1 MDDATQHHHMTQH
14 HHHHQLPKDLS
25 HHLQQPSSA
34 HHRSSNAGPQS
45 ASSSS
50 TSSSSSSAHHV
61 KLLQQQQQQ
70 QQQSPS
76 SNQQQH
82 SSSSNSSFNILHRG
96 IRDPVPAER
105 YVPLVPVGEHRTA
118 IATISNHSRCH
129 RRGHSAQRYSTEL
142 QHQAV
147 DHRQQSH
154 HHHQRPS
161 MSPAMGVT
169 GDSRSALSG
178 SASSSMAGGLGSAGM
193 LIDRSGSTDR
203 FGALE
208 DPLSTS
214 CLQPPSPA
222 PSNDHYNVMGLPAP
236 APTSASHHYSDR
248 HYGTIQRRTASPSN
262 IRYRHSLTESY
273 RDMSPQCDR
282 YIPPPAHFLAG
293 SSALAAADTYG
304 YLGANVHTPIKRY
317 VPTPP
322 PQEPT
327 YQPLPGTASSSAK
340 TQALMSALLGQG
352 VSLGNGGVGGSSST
366 SQRNVAPA
374 HHAQYAYATSTLPY
388 GFRVKTN
395 NNTIGSEHTIS
406 PPKGFET
413 PDHYNSG
420 TGSSGNNAVTASN
433 NGNHNAPPARVRPP
447 KCPSSLVA
455 VPNATST
462 LPHPASHGSRSNS
475 SSRYSQ
481 PTMVPSSITSSIS
494 SCGSGTSS
502 GNNGTGSSMYRMSR
516 TSSAEF
522 LDQPRGLYRVSTPV
536 SVMSEPNGTSSGSA
550 SCLHC
555 NTLRRTTGVHQ
566 TTQTTGPISP
576 QPVNHP
582 QDLSNGSCHSVPI
595 SPASL
600 TSPQQANGM
609 LSLVQSTVH
618 GHSASQQQPHSVSSP
633 YLQHPQHQLHHSQSH
648 MIQSSTGKT
657 VIAAATVAA
666 AAAAAAAQS
675 SHSQTY
681 DNLHDRTQLD
691 GRDIATIPRNGSK
704 HQFVQSGGAGGAR
717 AGATEAPSM
726 ESIISA
732 SSSSR
737 SMLIPQQQHLYSN
750 TSIPPQPTPSNVQ
763 QQQLPPQ
770 QTITNPASA
779 SAQQSQQATA
789 QQQSVPPL
797 QLIANTTNS
806 SSSSPQ
812 QQQQQQQQQQPHS
825 QLTLEA
831 QHASSTASIAQQ
843 QPSQQQQSPQP
854 MAQPTLAPVPVPV
867 SMAQPTI
874 ASPAIVPYVP
884 AAPPLVAAPHSMPH
898 LQHGP
903 ASLNDSPAST
913 LQRSSNAQ
921 LLRIPQSNLSCK
933 QRIKEY
939 VRRETAKFFGVL
951 PGQQDEEYERSKWDD
966 RQRRFA
972 CRRFG
977 TLRDDHDEL
986 GAGNGGQRGGAGH
999 DGAGGIGAGGGIGGA
1014 NGHGVGPLAPSDR
1027 PDILPAQSQDERET
1041 ELSRRQ
1047 RANPHFGSMG
1057 SHHDPPAGADGADVY
1072 LIRAERKPSV
1082 PAVIYGGL
1090 SFLVQSITRHRL
1102 RTHKQWSRS
1111 FAPAHVELTGS
1122 DGSDGHCDGL
1132 APIPDG
1138 EAFFDTPTAPG
1149 AIAGP
1154 GAAAGVG
1161 AAHDNNSRQLYVSDG
1176 DRTTGSGIINGWRT
1190 KSAELHQQQIQH
1202 NNQQQDP
1209 AAGNG
1214 VYGQRISSNILDG
1227 VLDNSVR
1234 PVRNRVKL
1242 LRPNLL
1248 DERYDYRP
1256 FFTYWI
1262 NTVQIV
1268 VMVLSLI
1275 CYGFGPIGIGME
1287 YRSAQVLVTSL
1298 SLQQVHHQE
1307 PRNIWIG
1314 LRSADLIHLGAKYGA
1329 CMRRDA
1335 KIMDVVSRT
1344 RKHER
1349 ETACCIRNDDSGCV
1363 QSSQA
1368 DCSIRGWPSKTIAT
1382 WKKWSPGESGPGGR
1396 ISGSVCGLD
1405 PKYCDAPASIAPHE
1419 WPDDI
1424 TKWPICRKNNQ
1435 LSQRFRFKDHTAEHM
1450 VCEVIGHPCCIGVYG
1465 ECRITTREYCDF
1477 VNGYFH
1483 EEASLCSQVSCLN
1496 DVCGMFHFMATD
1508 YPDQFYRLFTS
1519 LCLHAGLLHLLVSV
1533 AFQHVLLADLE
1544 RLIGPLRTAIL
1555 YIGSGIAGN
1564 LTSAIFVPYKAE
1576 VGPLP
1581 SIAGVL
1587 ASLMLQLVLCH
1598 WKSLKKPHIAM
1609 IKLLILGCTLFGLGT
1624 LPLQQN
1630 FTGLIAGLLTGIA
1643 LTLAFVPFV
1652 NVTKHSRKSK
1662 INLIWTC
1669 VTLQFV
1675 LYATMFII
1683 FYAFPTLFESLNFID
1698 GNQLMDPNA
1707 GHGYHDHYSL
1717 YDGYNNYNPLGPSS
1731 GSGHNSAGGHG
1742 HGNAGGPVGGGGGSS
1757 NNGKIGTYNN
1767 NQNIYKTSG
1776 GNVMHNHHDYT
1787 GGGGGG
1793 NVISMS
1799 GGGSSSGRNGGSA
1812 GRPAIGN
1819 NLLKTISLCEK
1830 GQCVSLRQPRQHAD
1844 TNA

>member
-1 MDDATQHHHMTQH
+1 MEDGAEYGHAGIQHHMPSHQQLSKELTQHHHSNQTQQQPQQPQQH
-14 HHHHQLPKDLS
+14 HRNHAHQSQQS
-25 HHLQQPSSA
+25 HHA
-34 HHRSSNAGPQS
+34 
-45 ASSSS
+45 
-50 TSSSSSSAHHV
+50 

-70 QQQSPS
+70 QLQPQSAQQHHLPNVPAWYAS
-76 SNQQQH
+76 SSGGTLRSAGSGRRASYGHSHYGTQQPQQQQPPQQPSLALPPSAVSYH
-82 SSSSNSSFNILHRG
+82 DMADTVSIGS
-96 IRDPVPAER
+96 
-105 YVPLVPVGEHRTA
+105 
-118 IATISNHSRCH
+118 
-129 RRGHSAQRYSTEL
+129 GHSAQRYIE
-142 QHQAV
+142 QHPAQSQQQQQQHLRGV
-147 DHRQQSH
+147 DGT
-154 HHHQRPS
+154 
-161 MSPAMGVT
+161 MLG
-169 GDSRSALSG
+169 RSG
-178 SASSSMAGGLGSAGM
+178 GPAGGL
-193 LIDRSGSTDR
+193 LIDRHGSTDR
-203 FGALE
+203 FGALD
-208 DPLSTS
+208 DPLGTS

-222 PSNDHYNVMGLPAP
+222 PSNDHYVMGLPAP
-236 APTSASHHYSDR
+236 APVNHHYTDSR

-262 IRYRHSLTESY
+262 IRYRHSLTENY
-273 RDMSPQCDR
+273 RDISPQCDR
-282 YIPPPAHFLAG
+282 YIPPPAHFLG
-293 SSALAAADTYG
+293 ADTYG
-304 YLGANVHTPIKRY
+304 YLGSNVHTPIKRY

-322 PQEPT
+322 PQDPP
-327 YQPLPGTASSSAK
+327 YPPLPGSAGSVNAK
-340 TQALMSALLGQG
+340 TQALMSALMLGQG
-352 VSLGNGGVGGSSST
+352 VTMAGGPSRGPSH
-366 SQRNVAPA
+366 A
-374 HHAQYAYATSTLPY
+374 HHGPAQYAYATSTLPY
-388 GFRVKTN
+388 GFRVKSGAAN
-395 NNTIGSEHTIS
+395 IAGSGNGGSSASVTTDPTTIS

-413 PDHYNSG
+413 PDHHYG
-420 TGSSGNNAVTASN
+420 GSSTTGPQIAASN
-433 NGNHNAPPARVRPP
+433 GSINTPPARVRPP
-447 KCPSSLVA
+447 KCPSASLGGGPA
-455 VPNATST
+455 PHSTAT
-462 LPHPASHGSRSNS
+462 LPHTAGGHVSRS
-475 SSRYSQ
+475 SSRHSQ
-481 PTMVPSSITSSIS
+481 ASTGGNNSIS
-494 SCGSGTSS
+494 SSS
-502 GNNGTGSSMYRMSR
+502 NSYRMSR

-522 LDQPRGLYRVSTPV
+522 LDQPRPGSYRVSTPV
-536 SVMSEPNGTSSGSA
+536 SVMSEPNGGSA

-555 NTLRRTTGVHQ
+555 STLRRTTGVHQ

-576 QPVNHP
+576 QPMGGP
-582 QDLSNGSCHSVPI
+582 ATDAASCHSVPA

-600 TSPQQANGM
+600 TSPQQLTA
-609 LSLVQSTVH
+609 
-618 GHSASQQQPHSVSSP
+618 ASSP
-633 YLQHPQHQLHHSQSH
+633 HPHMGAASYSQAQPAQPPPMH
-648 MIQSSTGKT
+648 LPPPT
-657 VIAAATVAA
+657 VQGIAT
-666 AAAAAAAQS
+666 AQS
-675 SHSQTY
+675 QHSQTY
-681 DNLHDRTQLD
+681 DSLSEGTGTLDRD
-691 GRDIATIPRNGSK
+691 GGATIPRNASK
-704 HQFVQSGGAGGAR
+704 HQFAQPSR
-717 AGATEAPSM
+717 NEAPSM
-726 ESIISA
+726 ENLLSA
-732 SSSSR
+732 SSSR
-737 SMLIPQQQHLYSN
+737 SLLLQQQQYSNTLQQPSQAGPSASQQPSTSATATPVQLAQPSTAQQSVPPQQQLA
-750 TSIPPQPTPSNVQ
+750 TSPQQQNVPAEPPQSQQQPQPTPSP
-763 QQQLPPQ
+763 QQLMPSQPP
-770 QTITNPASA
+770 ILMPS
-779 SAQQSQQATA
+779 
-789 QQQSVPPL
+789 
-797 QLIANTTNS
+797 
-806 SSSSPQ
+806 
-812 QQQQQQQQQQPHS
+812 
-825 QLTLEA
+825 
-831 QHASSTASIAQQ
+831 
-843 QPSQQQQSPQP
+843 QPSIS
-854 MAQPTLAPVPVPV
+854 T
-867 SMAQPTI
+867 
-874 ASPAIVPYVP
+874 PAIVPYP
-884 AAPPLVAAPHSMPH
+884 MASHALPPHAG
-898 LQHGP
+898 HGGP
-903 ASLNDSPAST
+903 SLNDSPAST

-933 QRIKEY
+933 QRVKEY
-939 VRRETAKFFGVL
+939 VRRETAKFFGV
-951 PGQQDEEYERSKWDD
+951 PIQDEAYERTKWDD

-977 TLRDDHDEL
+977 TLRDDCDRDGHPL
-986 GAGNGGQRGGAGH
+986 HGHGPGGLHHHANEHHGH
-999 DGAGGIGAGGGIGGA
+999 GA
-1014 NGHGVGPLAPSDR
+1014 NGHGPAATLPPSDR

-1047 RANPHFGSMG
+1047 RANPHYASAQDQQG
-1057 SHHDPPAGADGADVY
+1057 DVY

-1082 PAVIYGGL
+1082 PAVLCSGL
-1090 SFLVQSITRHRL
+1090 SFLVQSITRRRL

-1122 DGSDGHCDGL
+1122 DGSDGAEVHCDGL
-1132 APIPDG
+1132 APIQDG
-1138 EAFFDTPTAPG
+1138 EAFFDTPAAPG
-1149 AIAGP
+1149 P
-1154 GAAAGVG
+1154 VGVG
-1161 AAHDNNSRQLYVSDG
+1161 PQDRGQPGGLMAHDNSRQLFVSDG
-1176 DRTTGSGIINGWRT
+1176 DRATGSGIINGWRT
-1190 KSAELHQQQIQH
+1190 KSAELHHQQQQQAVPAGQQGPGGVL
-1202 NNQQQDP
+1202 QQQQNQDQAGP
-1209 AAGNG
+1209 AAGG
-1214 VYGQRISSNILDG
+1214 IYGQRISSHILDG
-1227 VLDNSVR
+1227 VLDNSLR

-1275 CYGFGPIGIGME
+1275 CYGFGPIGLGME

-1329 CMRRDA
+1329 CMRRDT
-1335 KIMDVVSRT
+1335 KILDVVSRT

-1477 VNGYFH
+1477 VRGYFH

-1496 DVCGMFHFMATD
+1496 DVCGMFHFIAVD

-1519 LCLHAGLLHLLVSV
+1519 LLLHAGLIHLIISV
-1533 AFQHVLLADLE
+1533 AFQHLLLADLE

-1555 YIGSGIAGN
+1555 YVGSGIAGN
-1564 LTSAIFVPYKAE
+1564 LTSAIFVPYKTE

-1609 IKLLILGCTLFGLGT
+1609 IKLLTLGCTLFGLGT

-1717 YDGYNNYNPLGPSS
+1717 YDGYNNYNPLGGTGGHPAGGVGGHNHNGHGGGAIGNG
-1731 GSGHNSAGGHG
+1731 GSGT
-1742 HGNAGGPVGGGGGSS
+1742 GGG
-1757 NNGKIGTYNN
+1757 NHIIGTYNN
-1767 NQNIYKTSG
+1767 NYKSSG

-1787 GGGGGG
+1787 GGGGGSAMAG
-1793 NVISMS
+1793 GPNRNSA
-1799 GGGSSSGRNGGSA
+1799 GGGRTA
-1812 GRPAIGN
+1812 GN

-1830 GQCVSLRQPRQHAD
+1830 GQCVLRQPRQTD

>member
-1 MDDATQHHHMTQH
+1 MEDGAEYGHPAAAAAATPHHMQPH
-14 HHHHQLPKDLS
+14 HHHQQLPKDLS
-25 HHLQQPSSA
+25 HHHYQPHHRNSAAPQASHHAKLQPAGAPIGREQQPAAAATTPLQNSPSWYPGTTGGTLRSAGSGRRASYGHTHYQQASALSLPPPSSSA
-34 HHRSSNAGPQS
+34 AHYHQVDVADNLSIGSGHS
-45 ASSSS
+45 ASGQRYMGEKGPPHHQRSPAVGSEGRVGSS
-50 TSSSSSSAHHV
+50 TS
-61 KLLQQQQQQ
+61 
-70 QQQSPS
+70 
-76 SNQQQH
+76 
-82 SSSSNSSFNILHRG
+82 
-96 IRDPVPAER
+96 PA
-105 YVPLVPVGEHRTA
+105 TA
-118 IATISNHSRCH
+118 
-129 RRGHSAQRYSTEL
+129 
-142 QHQAV
+142 
-147 DHRQQSH
+147 
-154 HHHQRPS
+154 
-161 MSPAMGVT
+161 GV
-169 GDSRSALSG
+169 
-178 SASSSMAGGLGSAGM
+178 

-222 PSNDHYNVMGLPAP
+222 PSNDHYSVMGLPGP
-236 APTSASHHYSDR
+236 SGPTHHGHYSDR
-248 HYGTIQRRTASPSN
+248 HYSTIQRRTASPSN
-262 IRYRHSLTESY
+262 VRYRHSLTDSY

-282 YIPPPAHFLAG
+282 YIAPPAHFLA
-293 SSALAAADTYG
+293 AAATDTYG

-327 YQPLPGTASSSAK
+327 YHPAHQSGPSAK
-340 TQALMSALLGQG
+340 TQAALMNALLGH
-352 VSLGNGGVGGSSST
+352 GGGGGAAAMRT
-366 SQRNVAPA
+366 VPHHPA
-374 HHAQYAYATSTLPY
+374 AQYAYATSTLPY
-388 GFRVKTN
+388 GFRVKATTSAN
-395 NNTIGSEHTIS
+395 NEPTTTIS

-413 PDHYNSG
+413 PDPYAPSNS
-420 TGSSGNNAVTASN
+420 SSTA
-433 NGNHNAPPARVRPP
+433 APPARVRPP

-455 VPNATST
+455 HTST
-462 LPHPASHGSRSNS
+462 LPHAASHGGGSRSS
-475 SSRYSQ
+475 SSTGRHSQ
-481 PTMVPSSITSSIS
+481 VGVAPPAAAS
-494 SCGSGTSS
+494 
-502 GNNGTGSSMYRMSR
+502 TGPRHMSR

-522 LDQPRGLYRVSTPV
+522 LDQPRTMYRVSTPV
-536 SVMSEPNGTSSGSA
+536 SVMSEPGGAGRDASA

-576 QPVNHP
+576 QPTAP
-582 QDLSNGSCHSVPI
+582 ELPANGGSVPI

-600 TSPQQANGM
+600 TSPQQHTSQ
-609 LSLVQSTVH
+609 LSM
-618 GHSASQQQPHSVSSP
+618 
-633 YLQHPQHQLHHSQSH
+633 QHQLSSSYAAAQHPVHQLQHSQSH
-648 MIQSSTGKT
+648 TLPPS
-657 VIAAATVAA
+657 VATAHS
-666 AAAAAAAQS
+666 S

-681 DNLHDRTQLD
+681 DNLHDGPQLGD
-691 GRDIATIPRNGSK
+691 GPCAVDRDIATMPRNK
-704 HQFVQSGGAGGAR
+704 HQPFVGA
-717 AGATEAPSM
+717 ATPSSM
-726 ESIISA
+726 ESILSA

-737 SMLIPQQQHLYSN
+737 TMLI
-750 TSIPPQPTPSNVQ
+750 Q
-763 QQQLPPQ
+763 QQQQPQYSNIPQHQPSPPAPPLQPLPPQ
-770 QTITNPASA
+770 QPIAAP
-779 SAQQSQQATA
+779 TA
-789 QQQSVPPL
+789 QQSVPPQQAPL
-797 QLIANTTNS
+797 AT
-806 SSSSPQ
+806 SPQ
-812 QQQQQQQQQQPHS
+812 QQQHHPVAEPPQQASVPQQP
-825 QLTLEA
+825 
-831 QHASSTASIAQQ
+831 AS
-843 QPSQQQQSPQP
+843 PPLMP
-854 MAQPTLAPVPVPV
+854 APP
-867 SMAQPTI
+867 
-874 ASPAIVPYVP
+874 SPAIAPYV
-884 AAPPLVAAPHSMPH
+884 APHPLLPMVAH
-898 LQHGP
+898 P

-933 QRIKEY
+933 QRLKEY
-939 VRRETAKFFGVL
+939 VRREAAKFFGIL
-951 PGQQDEEYERSKWDD
+951 PAAADEEYERNKWTD

-977 TLRDDHDEL
+977 ALRDDADDP
-986 GAGNGGQRGGAGH
+986 NGGLGGGAG
-999 DGAGGIGAGGGIGGA
+999 GPGGA
-1014 NGHGVGPLAPSDR
+1014 VHQRDNGLPPSDR

-1047 RANPHFGSMG
+1047 RASPHFAQGG
-1057 SHHDPPAGADGADVY
+1057 HERDAAGGEVY
-1072 LIRAERKPSV
+1072 LVRAERKPSV
-1082 PAVIYGGL
+1082 PAVLYGGL
-1090 SFLVQSITRHRL
+1090 SFVVQSVTRRRL

-1111 FAPAHVELTGS
+1111 FAPAHVELSGA
-1122 DGSDGHCDGL
+1122 DGPSEHCDGL
-1132 APIPDG
+1132 APIADG
-1138 EAFFDTPTAPG
+1138 EAFFDTPTAVS
-1149 AIAGP
+1149 GP
-1154 GAAAGVG
+1154 GMVASAVG
-1161 AAHDNNSRQLYVSDG
+1161 GGPGGLMAPAHDNNSRQLFVSDG

-1190 KSAELHQQQIQH
+1190 KSSELHHHHQQQQQAGGQGAG
-1202 NNQQQDP
+1202 QQQQQNHAEP
-1209 AAGNG
+1209 AASM
-1214 VYGQRISSNILDG
+1214 VYGQRISANILDG
-1227 VLDNSVR
+1227 VLDNSLR

-1256 FFTYWI
+1256 FFTYWV

-1368 DCSIRGWPSKTIAT
+1368 DCSIRGWPSTIAT

-1496 DVCGMFHFMATD
+1496 DVCGMFHFMAAD

-1519 LCLHAGLLHLLVSV
+1519 LCLHAGLIHLLVSV

-1544 RLIGPLRTAIL
+1544 RLVGPLRTAIL

-1630 FTGLIAGLLTGIA
+1630 FTGLIAGLLTGIC
-1643 LTLAFVPFV
+1643 LTLAIVPFV

-1669 VTLQFV
+1669 VTLQFL
-1675 LYATMFII
+1675 LYAVMFII
-1683 FYAFPTLFESLNFID
+1683 FYAFPALFESLNFID

-1717 YDGYNNYNPLGPSS
+1717 YDGYNNYNPLGP
-1731 GSGHNSAGGHG
+1731 GSGHTGGGHG
-1742 HGNAGGPVGGGGGSS
+1742 HGHGANGAGPGGSPTGGP
-1757 NNGKIGTYNN
+1757 GKIGTYNN
-1767 NQNIYKTSG
+1767 NNIYKTSG

-1787 GGGGGG
+1787 AGGGGGG

-1799 GGGSSSGRNGGSA
+1799 GGATRNSGPGGRTA
-1812 GRPAIGN
+1812 VGN

-1830 GQCVSLRQPRQHAD
+1830 GQCVLRQPRHAD

>member
-1 MDDATQHHHMTQH
+1 MEDGAAYGHPAAAAAATPHHMQP

-25 HHLQQPSSA
+25 HHYQPHHRTSAAPQASHHAKPGHHQPQQQPPPTTA
-34 HHRSSNAGPQS
+34 PAPGPPLQS
-45 ASSSS
+45 
-50 TSSSSSSAHHV
+50 
-61 KLLQQQQQQ
+61 
-70 QQQSPS
+70 SPS
-76 SNQQQH
+76 WYPGTTGGTLRSAAGSGRRASYSH
-82 SSSSNSSFNILHRG
+82 SHYQ
-96 IRDPVPAER
+96 PA
-105 YVPLVPVGEHRTA
+105 
-118 IATISNHSRCH
+118 
-129 RRGHSAQRYSTEL
+129 
-142 QHQAV
+142 
-147 DHRQQSH
+147 
-154 HHHQRPS
+154 
-161 MSPAMGVT
+161 
-169 GDSRSALSG
+169 SALSLPPPSATHYQQVDVADNLSIG
-178 SASSSMAGGLGSAGM
+178 SGHSVSAVRPHHQHRSPAVGSEGRVGGNSSAAAAAGV

-222 PSNDHYNVMGLPAP
+222 PSNDHYSVMGLPAP
-236 APTSASHHYSDR
+236 GPQSGPTHHGHYSDR

-262 IRYRHSLTESY
+262 IRYRHSLTDSY

-282 YIPPPAHFLAG
+282 YIPPPAHF
-293 SSALAAADTYG
+293 LAAADTYG

-327 YQPLPGTASSSAK
+327 YHPSGAGVSSSAK
-340 TQALMSALLGQG
+340 TQALMSALLGH
-352 VSLGNGGVGGSSST
+352 GGAG
-366 SQRNVAPA
+366 APGA
-374 HHAQYAYATSTLPY
+374 MRAAPHHPAQYAYATSTLPY
-388 GFRVKTN
+388 GFRVKGNSAN
-395 NNTIGSEHTIS
+395 NEPTTTIS
-406 PPKGFET
+406 PPKGFES
-413 PDHYNSG
+413 PDPY
-420 TGSSGNNAVTASN
+420 ASN
-433 NGNHNAPPARVRPP
+433 GSTAPPPARVRPP

-455 VPNATST
+455 AAHTST
-462 LPHPASHGSRSNS
+462 LPHAASHGARS
-475 SSRYSQ
+475 SSTSRHPQ
-481 PTMVPSSITSSIS
+481 VGMAPAAAPTGP
-494 SCGSGTSS
+494 
-502 GNNGTGSSMYRMSR
+502 RHMSR

-522 LDQPRGLYRVSTPV
+522 LDQPRTMYRVSTPV
-536 SVMSEPNGTSSGSA
+536 SVMSEPGGAGRDASA

-576 QPVNHP
+576 QPVAAP
-582 QDLSNGSCHSVPI
+582 ELPASGGGSVPI

-600 TSPQQANGM
+600 TSPQQQHTGQ
-609 LSLVQSTVH
+609 LSI
-618 GHSASQQQPHSVSSP
+618 QQQQHQLSSP
-633 YLQHPQHQLHHSQSH
+633 YIASQHPVHQLQHSQSH
-648 MIQSSTGKT
+648 TLPPS
-657 VIAAATVAA
+657 VATAHS
-666 AAAAAAAQS
+666 S

-681 DNLHDRTQLD
+681 DNLHDGAQLAD
-691 GRDIATIPRNGSK
+691 GSAVDRDSATMPRNPVGK
-704 HQFVQSGGAGGAR
+704 HQPFVGAGR
-717 AGATEAPSM
+717 STDTPSSM
-726 ESIISA
+726 ESILSA

-737 SMLIPQQQHLYSN
+737 TMLIQQQQQPQYSNLTQHQPSSPAPPAPAPPPQQQ
-750 TSIPPQPTPSNVQ
+750 P
-763 QQQLPPQ
+763 LPPQ
-770 QTITNPASA
+770 QPIAAP
-779 SAQQSQQATA
+779 TA
-789 QQQSVPPL
+789 QQSVPP
-797 QLIANTTNS
+797 QQAPVT
-806 SSSSPQ
+806 SPQ
-812 QQQQQQQQQQPHS
+812 QHPATEPQQAAAVPQQP
-825 QLTLEA
+825 
-831 QHASSTASIAQQ
+831 
-843 QPSQQQQSPQP
+843 
-854 MAQPTLAPVPVPV
+854 
-867 SMAQPTI
+867 
-874 ASPAIVPYVP
+874 ASPPPPAISAVPSPAPYV
-884 AAPPLVAAPHSMPH
+884 APHPLPPMVPH
-898 LQHGP
+898 P

-921 LLRIPQSNLSCK
+921 LLRIPAQSNLSCK
-933 QRIKEY
+933 QRLKEY
-939 VRRETAKFFGVL
+939 ARREAAKFFGIL
-951 PGQQDEEYERSKWDD
+951 PAAADEEYERNKWHD

-977 TLRDDHDEL
+977 ALRDDADDP
-986 GAGNGGQRGGAGH
+986 NGGGGGGV
-999 DGAGGIGAGGGIGGA
+999 GAGGAAHHPQRDHGGA
-1014 NGHGVGPLAPSDR
+1014 NHGAGSLAPSDR

-1047 RANPHFGSMG
+1047 RASPHFASGG
-1057 SHHDPPAGADGADVY
+1057 HDPAGGEVY
-1072 LIRAERKPSV
+1072 LVRAERKPSV
-1082 PAVIYGGL
+1082 PAVLYGGL
-1090 SFLVQSITRHRL
+1090 SFVVQSITRRRL

-1111 FAPAHVELTGS
+1111 FAPAHVELSGA
-1122 DGSDGHCDGL
+1122 DGPSEHCDGL
-1132 APIPDG
+1132 APIADG
-1138 EAFFDTPTAPG
+1138 EAFFDTPTA
-1149 AIAGP
+1149 AGP
-1154 GAAAGVG
+1154 GMVGSAMGGGAGG
-1161 AAHDNNSRQLYVSDG
+1161 LMAPAHDNNSRQLFVSEG

-1190 KSAELHQQQIQH
+1190 KSSELHHHHHQQQH
-1202 NNQQQDP
+1202 QQQQAGAQAAGQGQQQNLEP
-1209 AAGNG
+1209 AASM
-1214 VYGQRISSNILDG
+1214 VYGQRISANILDG
-1227 VLDNSVR
+1227 VLDNSLR

-1256 FFTYWI
+1256 FFTYWV

-1496 DVCGMFHFMATD
+1496 DVCGMFHFMAAD

-1519 LCLHAGLLHLLVSV
+1519 LCLHAGLIHLLVSV

-1544 RLIGPLRTAIL
+1544 RLVGPLRTAIL

-1609 IKLLILGCTLFGLGT
+1609 IKLLILGCALFGLGT

-1630 FTGLIAGLLTGIA
+1630 FTGLIAGLLTGIG
-1643 LTLAFVPFV
+1643 LTLAIVPFV

-1669 VTLQFV
+1669 VTLQFL
-1675 LYATMFII
+1675 LYAVMFII
-1683 FYAFPTLFESLNFID
+1683 FYAFPALFESLNFID

-1717 YDGYNNYNPLGPSS
+1717 YDGYNNYNPLGP
-1731 GSGHNSAGGHG
+1731 GSGHTGGGHGAGHG
-1742 HGNAGGPVGGGGGSS
+1742 HGAGGGGPGGSPTGGPG

-1767 NQNIYKTSG
+1767 NNIYKTSG

-1787 GGGGGG
+1787 AGGG

-1799 GGGSSSGRNGGSA
+1799 GGATRNSGPGGRTA
-1812 GRPAIGN
+1812 VGN

-1830 GQCVSLRQPRQHAD
+1830 GQCVLRQPRHAD

>member
-1 MDDATQHHHMTQH
+1 MEDGAEYGHAGIQQHMPSHQPLSKELTQHHHNQS
-14 HHHHQLPKDLS
+14 QQQQS
-25 HHLQQPSSA
+25 HHRNHAHQSQQS
-34 HHRSSNAGPQS
+34 HHA
-45 ASSSS
+45 
-50 TSSSSSSAHHV
+50 

-70 QQQSPS
+70 QLQSQPSQQHHLPNVGPAWYAGS
-76 SNQQQH
+76 SGGTLRSAGSGRRASYGHSHYGTQQQPQLALAPSTVNYH
-82 SSSSNSSFNILHRG
+82 
-96 IRDPVPAER
+96 DMAD
-105 YVPLVPVGEHRTA
+105 
-118 IATISNHSRCH
+118 TISIGS
-129 RRGHSAQRYSTEL
+129 GHSAQRYLE
-142 QHQAV
+142 QHPIQSQA
-147 DHRQQSH
+147 QQQQQPHLRS
-154 HHHQRPS
+154 
-161 MSPAMGVT
+161 GVVEGT
-169 GDSRSALSG
+169 LVGRSNVPT
-178 SASSSMAGGLGSAGM
+178 GGL
-193 LIDRSGSTDR
+193 LIDRHGSTDR
-203 FGALE
+203 FGPLD

-222 PSNDHYNVMGLPAP
+222 PSNDHYVMGLPAP
-236 APTSASHHYSDR
+236 GPAPVSHHYTDSR

-262 IRYRHSLTESY
+262 IRYRHSLTENY
-273 RDMSPQCDR
+273 RDISPQCDR
-282 YIPPPAHFLAG
+282 YIPPPAHFLG
-293 SSALAAADTYG
+293 ADSYG
-304 YLGANVHTPIKRY
+304 YLGSNVHTPIKRY

-322 PQEPT
+322 PQEPP
-327 YQPLPGTASSSAK
+327 YPPLPGTAGSSNAK
-340 TQALMSALLGQG
+340 TQALMSALMLGHQG
-352 VSLGNGGVGGSSST
+352 VSIPGGSSRVGPASH
-366 SQRNVAPA
+366 A
-374 HHAQYAYATSTLPY
+374 HHAPHQYAYATSTLPY
-388 GFRVKTN
+388 GFRVKSGGTN
-395 NNTIGSEHTIS
+395 VPSNGNTGGSSASVATDPTTIS

-413 PDHYNSG
+413 PDHHHYGSISGGSTTSANIATSNSSIN
-420 TGSSGNNAVTASN
+420 T
-433 NGNHNAPPARVRPP
+433 PPARVRPP
-447 KCPSSLVA
+447 KCPSSSLGSGPA
-455 VPNATST
+455 PHSTST
-462 LPHPASHGSRSNS
+462 LPHTTSGHVSRS
-475 SSRYSQ
+475 SSRHSQ
-481 PTMVPSSITSSIS
+481 AS
-494 SCGSGTSS
+494 SGTN
-502 GNNGTGSSMYRMSR
+502 GNNSLSSSNNSYRMSR

-522 LDQPRGLYRVSTPV
+522 LDQPRGTYRVSTPV
-536 SVMSEPNGTSSGSA
+536 SVMSEPNGGSA

-576 QPVNHP
+576 QPVAQP
-582 QDLSNGSCHSVPI
+582 DTVSCHSVPA

-600 TSPQQANGM
+600 TSPGPGMTLMSVGGTTSSSHSQHHMVTSQYSQAQQTQPPM
-609 LSLVQSTVH
+609 HLPSTVQ
-618 GHSASQQQPHSVSSP
+618 G
-633 YLQHPQHQLHHSQSH
+633 
-648 MIQSSTGKT
+648 
-657 VIAAATVAA
+657 IAT
-666 AAAAAAAQS
+666 AQS
-675 SHSQTY
+675 QHSQTY
-681 DNLHDRTQLD
+681 DNLSEGTGMQDRD
-691 GRDIATIPRNGSK
+691 SGATIPRNASK
-704 HQFVQSGGAGGAR
+704 HQFVQSNR
-717 AGATEAPSM
+717 NETPSL
-726 ESIISA
+726 ENLLSA
-732 SSSSR
+732 SSSR
-737 SMLIPQQQHLYSN
+737 SLLIQQQQQYTSLQHPSQAGPS
-750 TSIPPQPTPSNVQ
+750 TSQQQSQQSTGVTSTPVQQAQPSTAQQSIPPQ
-763 QQQLPPQ
+763 QQL
-770 QTITNPASA
+770 A
-779 SAQQSQQATA
+779 
-789 QQQSVPPL
+789 
-797 QLIANTTNS
+797 
-806 SSSSPQ
+806 SPQ
-812 QQQQQQQQQQPHS
+812 QQNVPAEQLQSQQQPQPS
-825 QLTLEA
+825 PSPQQLLP
-831 QHASSTASIAQQ
+831 QPPIMM
-843 QPSQQQQSPQP
+843 PSQQAIS
-854 MAQPTLAPVPVPV
+854 
-867 SMAQPTI
+867 
-874 ASPAIVPYVP
+874 SPAIVPY
-884 AAPPLVAAPHSMPH
+884 AIAQHALPPHAG
-898 LQHGP
+898 HGGS
-903 ASLNDSPAST
+903 SLNDSPAST

-921 LLRIPQSNLSCK
+921 LLRIPQTNLSCK
-933 QRIKEY
+933 QRAKEY
-939 VRRETAKFFGVL
+939 VRRETAKFFGV
-951 PGQQDEEYERSKWDD
+951 PIQDEEYERTKWDD

-977 TLRDDHDEL
+977 SLREDYDRDGHPIL
-986 GAGNGGQRGGAGH
+986 GNGP
-999 DGAGGIGAGGGIGGA
+999 GGIHHHHHHA
-1014 NGHGVGPLAPSDR
+1014 NEHQGHGVNHGQPAALPPSDR

-1047 RANPHFGSMG
+1047 RANPHYASAQDQQG
-1057 SHHDPPAGADGADVY
+1057 DVY

-1082 PAVIYGGL
+1082 PAVICSGL
-1090 SFLVQSITRHRL
+1090 NFLVQSITRRRL

-1122 DGSDGHCDGL
+1122 DGSDGSEVHCDGL
-1132 APIPDG
+1132 APIQDG
-1138 EAFFDTPTAPG
+1138 EAFFDTPTAV
-1149 AIAGP
+1149 GP
-1154 GAAAGVG
+1154 QERVQQGGLM
-1161 AAHDNNSRQLYVSDG
+1161 AHDNSRQLFVSDG
-1176 DRTTGSGIINGWRT
+1176 DRATGSGIINGWRT
-1190 KSAELHQQQIQH
+1190 KSAELHHQQQ
-1202 NNQQQDP
+1202 QQQQQQ
-1209 AAGNG
+1209 AVQAGQQGSGGGGGGGGGGAVLQQQNQDQAG
-1214 VYGQRISSNILDG
+1214 PVAGGIYGQRISSHILDG
-1227 VLDNSVR
+1227 VLDNSLR

-1262 NTVQIV
+1262 NTVQVV
-1268 VMVLSLI
+1268 VMILSLI
-1275 CYGFGPIGIGME
+1275 CYGFGPIGLGME

-1329 CMRRDA
+1329 CMRRDT
-1335 KIMDVVSRT
+1335 KILDVVSRT

-1477 VNGYFH
+1477 VHGYFH

-1496 DVCGMFHFMATD
+1496 DVCGMFHFIAVD

-1519 LCLHAGLLHLLVSV
+1519 LLLHAGLIHLIISV
-1533 AFQHVLLADLE
+1533 AFQHLLLADLE

-1669 VTLQFV
+1669 ATLQFV
-1675 LYATMFII
+1675 MYAIMFII

-1717 YDGYNNYNPLGPSS
+1717 YDGYNNYNPLGGGSGGHTSGGAHTHGHGPGAGGNGNGGS
-1731 GSGHNSAGGHG
+1731 GSGT
-1742 HGNAGGPVGGGGGSS
+1742 GGG
-1757 NNGKIGTYNN
+1757 NHIIGTYNN
-1767 NQNIYKTSG
+1767 NYKSSG
-1776 GNVMHNHHDYT
+1776 GNVMHNHHDYSGGIGGGNVLSGGPNRNGA
-1787 GGGGGG
+1787 GGGGGR
-1793 NVISMS
+1793 
-1799 GGGSSSGRNGGSA
+1799 SSN
-1812 GRPAIGN
+1812 GN

-1830 GQCVSLRQPRQHAD
+1830 GQCVLRQPRQAD